1 MTITF
6 FAPINRLLPILL
18 IAFRFKKINLLSIF
32 LAAWFLTRKIFS
44 WKRIFNVGFD
54 RNLNIWNFSL
64 HGNFLSLYELHAAQA
79 FFIKFECLVAL
90 PPINWHVFGSFHHH
104 VVSIINWHVF
114 GSFHHVVSIIDWIR
128 ELRWKSRGLIDRLVG
143 LVRSLDER
151 VANLGRYTV
160 FKVGEDGLLLAVDC
174 FLFYLY
180 HVLVHL
186 HI

>member
-6 FAPINRLLPILL
+6 IAPINRLLRILL
-18 IAFRFKKINLLSIF
+18 IAFRFKKINLLSISQ
-32 LAAWFLTRKIFS
+32 AAWFLTRKMFS
-44 WKRIFNVGFD
+44 WRRIFNVGFD
-54 RNLNIWNFSL
+54 RNLDIWNFSL

-79 FFIKFECLVAL
+79 FFIKLECLVAL
-90 PPINWHVFGSFHHH
+90 PPINWYVFGSFH
-104 VVSIINWHVF
+104 
-114 GSFHHVVSIIDWIR
+114 HHVVSIIDWIR
-128 ELRWKSRGLIDRLVG
+128 ELRWKSMRLIDKLVG

-160 FKVGEDGLLLAVDC
+160 FKVGKDGLLLAVDC

>member
-1 MTITF
+1 M
-6 FAPINRLLPILL
+6 
-18 IAFRFKKINLLSIF
+18 
-32 LAAWFLTRKIFS
+32 
-44 WKRIFNVGFD
+44 
-54 RNLNIWNFSL
+54 
-64 HGNFLSLYELHAAQA
+64 
-79 FFIKFECLVAL
+79 
-90 PPINWHVFGSFHHH
+90 
-104 VVSIINWHVF
+104 
-114 GSFHHVVSIIDWIR
+114 
-128 ELRWKSRGLIDRLVG
+128 GLIDRLVG